1 MDQSLSRA
9 KALELAK
16 SAVIWSKIEVLSNTQ
31 HSTEALQK
39 HLQKHFAKAFCKSIP
54 RDFSIFQSIL
64 NNSGVLK
71 ISPLQCL
78 CNASIGLERHFA
90 SPSCQELVEEAAVL
104 YESRVEFQYMHT
116 LSYCN
121 NMIRMRAA
129 RCICLMLKPL
139 EVSKPPPAPR

>member
-39 HLQKHFAKAFCKSIP
+39 HFAKASCKSIP

-64 NNSGVLK
+64 NNSGILK

-121 NMIRMRAA
+121 NMIMRAA

-139 EVSKPPPAPR
+139 QVSKPPPAPR